1 MEVLACMRFLVE
13 HPQPSYLRIGK
24 AGEACFHKGVPKVA
38 PGQWLQLDVREG
50 DRVTILSTG
59 ATLPLALEQAKEISG
74 GRCSVYSL
82 PLWGMKEKPKQAEM
96 VGQYERVITME
107 DHLADGGFGSWLCES
122 VNGQDG
128 LPGRIMIKALASSVA
143 GMVGKQTTLHK
154 AAGLMDEITF

>member
-1 MEVLACMRFLVE
+1 
-13 HPQPSYLRIGK
+13 
-24 AGEACFHKGVPKVA
+24 
-38 PGQWLQLDVREG
+38 
-50 DRVTILSTG
+50 
-59 ATLPLALEQAKEISG
+59 
-74 GRCSVYSL
+74 
-82 PLWGMKEKPKQAEM
+82 
-96 VGQYERVITME
+96 ME